1 MDNSTGRRDH
11 YRIYTEQ
18 DLVKESIR
26 FLSTQKYAA
35 VRSAKNEYEA
45 LVAMKKAGYAEGDN
59 YAETIMKINK
69 DIKAHAK
76 SAILASQAQQAQR
89 MVAQN
94 QQAQGMVVKNDNRR
108 YVNVNIP
115 NMNVQT
121 SSNTVSGNTVTAM
134 KEVQNYMFNQLGV
147 SMT

>member
-115 NMNVQT
+115 NMNVKT
-121 SSNTVSGNTVTAM
+121 SSNTVSGNTVAAI
-134 KEVQNYMFNQLGV
+134 KETQNYLFNQLGV

>member
-115 NMNVQT
+115 NMNVKT
-121 SSNTVSGNTVTAM
+121 SSNTVSGNTVAAM
-134 KEVQNYMFNQLGV
+134 KETQNYMFNQLGV

>member
-76 SAILASQAQQAQR
+76 SAILASQEQQAQR

-115 NMNVQT
+115 NMNVKT
-121 SSNTVSGNTVTAM
+121 SSNTVSGNTVAAM

>member
-11 YRIYTEQ
+11 YGIYTEQ
-18 DLVKESIR
+18 DLVKESVR
-26 FLSTQKYAA
+26 FFSTQKYAA

-76 SAILASQAQQAQR
+76 LAILASQAQQAQR
-89 MVAQN
+89 MVAQS
-94 QQAQGMVVKNDNRR
+94 QQAQGMVVKNDNSKN
-108 YVNVNIP
+108 VHVNIQ
-115 NMNVQT
+115 NINVKT
-121 SSNTVSGNTVTAM
+121 SANTVSGTAVAAM
-134 KEVQNYMFNQLGV
+134 KETNNYMFNQLGV

>member
-115 NMNVQT
+115 NMNVKT
-121 SSNTVSGNTVTAM
+121 SSNTVSGNTVAAM